1 MKNFY
6 ETLPAKELFESMM
19 NAEGSIILGFDLLN
33 LVAKINHVL
42 DSAESSIVVHP
53 VWD

>member
-1 MKNFY
+1 MRNSY
-6 ETLPAKELFESMM
+6 EAFVSII
-19 NAEGSIILGFDLLN
+19 NAEGSIFLGFDLLN
-33 LVAKINHVL
+33 LVAKITHVT